1 MRHGLPRARAGDP
14 APPRGLAQARAD
26 RDSALPH
33 SLAHA
38 RAVLSIVTTARPN
51 EALRY
56 GRRREPR
63 ASAAAICGQAQ
74 RAGTPTAMG
83 WRAAAAA
90 HPGAS
95 GEQRAAAKSRGDGDA
110 RAGEGKD

>member
-1 MRHGLPRARAGDP
+1 MAETPHAGDP

-51 EALRY
+51 E
-56 GRRREPR
+56 PR
-63 ASAAAICGQAQ
+63 AAAAAICGQAQ

-90 HPGAS
+90 RPGAS